1 MEDLASLNSL
11 HFDILK
17 EIGNIGAGNALT
29 ALAKLLGKK
38 VDMKVPAVN
47 LVEFK
52 DIADFLGGPE
62 QRVIG
67 ILIQIK
73 GDLNGIMMFLL
84 KDDSAFYLIK
94 AIMMDLAPEEV
105 SDGFSE
111 LELSALKEI
120 GNILASSYLGSL
132 AELMHLNIVPSVPF
146 LAIDMANAVLSVPA
160 IEFGKVADRAL
171 FIESVFISEMN
182 DISGYFLLIPD
193 LPSFER
199 ILSAL
204 GVG

>member
-1 MEDLASLNSL
+1 VEDLASLNSL